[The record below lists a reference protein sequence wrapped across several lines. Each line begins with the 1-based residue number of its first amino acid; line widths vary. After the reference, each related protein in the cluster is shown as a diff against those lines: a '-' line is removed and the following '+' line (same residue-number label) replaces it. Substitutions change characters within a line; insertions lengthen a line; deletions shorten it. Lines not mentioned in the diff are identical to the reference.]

1 MTKIGIAS
9 QLVGQNAT
17 VVMVAEDD
25 LVRVVDDGAG
35 DVVDGWDLDAVG
47 FQQQVYATCVTIQIQ
62 IRSLNLILNQSC

>member
-17 VVMVAEDD
+17 VVTVVEGN
-25 LVRVVDDGAG
+25 LVRDVDDYAG
-35 DVVDGWDLDAVG
+35 DAIDWWDLGVVG
-47 FQQQVYATCVTIQIQ
+47 SQQRVYAICVTIQIQ